1 MDFSSFNVCSYFG
14 YLFFKAGSFFGYC
27 RGWKGMKTQLTCKE
41 EMIKQLDVKLF
52 LRRFNFFE
60 RAVEAILAS
69 NGME

>member
-1 MDFSSFNVCSYFG
+1 
-14 YLFFKAGSFFGYC
+14 
-27 RGWKGMKTQLTCKE
+27 MKTQLTFKE

-52 LRRFNFFE
+52 LRRFNFLE